1 MSKVPFSDDLRKV
14 ADDVLPYLARP
25 DRIVT
30 DSLRR
35 LVYSGSAKVGLP
47 PGTLVTVG
55 GETGLP
61 TRIEVTEYGVGH
73 HIERGEVPV
82 AEALEPPGAEGV
94 VRWVRVVGLQQTDV
108 IREIGERRGIHP
120 LVLEDVL
127 NTSHRP
133 KFEEHGAYLFVV
145 LKVFVGTR
153 TPEKP
158 LTHVCL
164 LLFRDMVITFH
175 ERDDGVFDVIR
186 ERVRNEK
193 ARLRGLGPDALL
205 HVLVDTAIDQFFPA
219 FNAFG
224 EVAEE
229 IELELVERPSNH
241 TMRRLQQMK
250 GELMMI
256 RKAVAPLRE
265 MLAAV
270 ERSESELL
278 GKKTFVYFKDAQD
291 HAVNASELTETFRD
305 VFAVLT
311 DLYFASV
318 SHRTNNIVRTLTL
331 MATIFMP
338 LTFIAGIYGMNFEHM
353 PELEWRYGYAGIWC
367 VFLVIAGGLLLLFR
381 RLHWFD

>member
-14 ADDVLPYLARP
+14 AEVLPYLARP

-35 LVYSGSAKVGLP
+35 LVHLGSAKVGLP
-47 PGTLVTVG
+47 PGTLVAVG

-61 TRIEVTEYGVGH
+61 TQIGLTEYGLGH
-73 HIERGEVPV
+73 HAERENLTV
-82 AEALEPPGAEGV
+82 AEALDPPAAEGV

-108 IREIGERRGIHP
+108 VREIGERRGVHP

-127 NTSHRP
+127 NASHRP
-133 KFEEHGAYLFVV
+133 KFEDHDTYLFVV
-145 LKVFVGTR
+145 LKVFVGTQ
-153 TPEKP
+153 TPTTP

-164 LLFRDMVITFH
+164 LLFRDLVVTFH
-175 ERDDGVFDVIR
+175 ERDDHVFDVIR
-186 ERVRNEK
+186 DRVKNEK

-205 HVLVDTAIDQFFPA
+205 HVLIDTAIDQFFPA

-229 IELELVERPSNH
+229 IELELVDRPSNH

-250 GELMMI
+250 GELMTI
-256 RKAVAPLRE
+256 RKAVAPLRD
-265 MLAAV
+265 MLIAV
-270 ERSESELL
+270 DRSESDLL
-278 GKKTFVYFKDAQD
+278 GEKTLVYFKDAQD
-291 HAVNASELTETFRD
+291 HAVNATELTETFRD

-353 PELEWRYGYAGIWC
+353 PELAWRYGYAGIWGI
-367 VFLVIAGGLLLLFR
+367 FLLVTAGLLLLFR